1 MGTIQQLTR
10 SYGET
15 WQVAAF
21 FTARC
26 GPRRSKP
33 LYITVEYMK
42 LDSPNALP
50 AHIEDAVSDIAKVH
64 LEHRRSAGRLQRLV
78 DAITAMLGR
87 PVSIAI
93 IAFLIAGWIIFNCF
107 AESVGFRALD
117 PPPFQFLSVA
127 VSMTALFMAA
137 MILTT
142 QRRETELADRR
153 EQLTLELAILSDRR
167 TAKLAKLI
175 QLVENIRRDHPELS
189 DAVDE
194 EALACPRTP
203 MCRTF

>member
-1 MGTIQQLTR
+1 VKHGKSQLFLPLL
-10 SYGET
+10 
-15 WQVAAF
+15 AA
-21 FTARC
+21 
-26 GPRRSKP
+26 RRSKP
-33 LYITVEYMK
+33 LYIAIEYMK

-167 TAKLAKLI
+167 TAKLI

-194 EALACPRTP
+194 EALAMSSHTNVQDVLNALKKSYDPNAQ
-203 MCRTF
+203 